1 MPSPPPKTTPV
12 PIPERL
18 SADERREALLD
29 VARTLVNEVGPG
41 GINMGVVAERAG
53 VTRALVYKH
62 FANKHDLLVALY
74 RREATGIDR
83 AIRAEIV
90 AAPDGFE
97 PKLRAFIGATMDL
110 LDQHGPF
117 FTPLRE
123 AGTDRAPRQ
132 DQRRRDQRTVVYF
145 AELAEQDFAID
156 GRTARSV
163 MAVLFS
169 GIRSLLSQMR
179 SRPGVAQ
186 RQFLLDTYV
195 EMTIGALTRLAA
207 RGLDDTR

>member
-1 MPSPPPKTTPV
+1 MQAMPAAARPDSASS
-12 PIPERL
+12 ERL
-18 SADERREALLD
+18 SADDRREALLD
-29 VARTLVNEVGPG
+29 VAKGLVNDVGPG
-41 GINMGVVAERAG
+41 AITMGVVADQAG

-74 RREATGIDR
+74 RREARGIDR
-83 AIRAEIV
+83 AIRAEVV

-123 AGTDRAPRQ
+123 ASTDRAPRQ
-132 DQRRRDQRTVVYF
+132 DQRRRDQRTVAYF
-145 AELAEQDFAID
+145 AELAERDFGID

-163 MAVLFS
+163 IAVLFS
-169 GIRSLLSQMR
+169 GVRSLLSQMR
-179 SRPGVAQ
+179 SRPGASQ
-186 RQFLLDTYV
+186 RRFLLDTYV
-195 EMTIGALTRLAA
+195 EMTIGALTRLA
-207 RGLDDTR
+207 RRDG

>member
-1 MPSPPPKTTPV
+1 
-12 PIPERL
+12 
-18 SADERREALLD
+18 
-29 VARTLVNEVGPG
+29 
-41 GINMGVVAERAG
+41 MGVVADRAG

-83 AIRAEIV
+83 AHPGRDRGRRPTASSPSC
-90 AAPDGFE
+90 APSSAPRWTSSTSTDPSSRRCARPAPTAPRG
-97 PKLRAFIGATMDL
+97 RTSAGATS
-110 LDQHGPF
+110 G
-117 FTPLRE
+117 RS
-123 AGTDRAPRQ
+123 
-132 DQRRRDQRTVVYF
+132 VYF
-145 AELAEQDFAID
+145 AELAEQDFGID

-195 EMTIGALTRLAA
+195 EMTIGALTRLAEPGSDA
-207 RGLDDTR
+207 TRPDPRRRRRNPWPTPPERPVTVPSVVGPGRGSHA